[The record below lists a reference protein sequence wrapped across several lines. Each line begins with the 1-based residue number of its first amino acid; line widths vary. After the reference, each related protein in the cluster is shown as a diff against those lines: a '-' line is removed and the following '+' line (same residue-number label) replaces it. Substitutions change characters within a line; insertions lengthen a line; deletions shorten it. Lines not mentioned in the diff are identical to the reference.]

1 VKEGFPRGVNF
12 TPVPD
17 PLLASLLEEIDSL
30 DELKVI
36 LRTIHALHRQ
46 RKVPAS
52 ISLSDLYSDRT
63 VAAML
68 HTSGRELEELVQSA
82 VCSASNH
89 GILLIVETDEPES
102 QIFLNTE
109 PVRRA
114 LVRSGM
120 DIAPKHYEPT
130 ETWANT
136 EAALEKLDAITF
148 YEHNVGHITP
158 LIAENIR
165 MALEQHPEDEVLL
178 AIRKAAE
185 ANARNWNYIAAILRR
200 WAIEGRPE
208 ELDHGRDGTAERDLK
223 EDRSDQ
229 FYREYLNRQR
239 ARGAN

>member
-1 VKEGFPRGVNF
+1 MKEGFPRGVNF

-89 GILLIVETDEPES
+89 GILLIVETDDLES

-208 ELDHGRDGTAERDLK
+208 ELDNGRDGTAERDLK

>member
-1 VKEGFPRGVNF
+1 MKEGFPRGVNF

-46 RKVPAS
+46 RKVPAC

-68 HTSGRELEELVQSA
+68 HTSGRELEELVQHA

-89 GILLIVETDEPES
+89 GILLIVETDGPES

-120 DIAPKHYEPT
+120 DVTRKHYEPA
-130 ETWANT
+130 ETWAST

-165 MALEQHPEDEVLL
+165 TALEQHPEDEVLL

-208 ELDHGRDGTAERDLK
+208 ELDNGRDGTAERDLK

-229 FYREYLNRQR
+229 FYREYLKRQR

>member
-1 VKEGFPRGVNF
+1 MKEGFPRGVNF

-17 PLLASLLEEIDSL
+17 PLLASLLEEFDSL

-52 ISLSDLYSDRT
+52 ISISDLYSDRT

-68 HTSGRELEELVQSA
+68 HASGRELEEVVQSA
-82 VCSASNH
+82 VKSASKR
-89 GILLIVETDEPES
+89 GILLILETDGIKS

-114 LVRSGM
+114 LVRHGL
-120 DIAPKHYEPT
+120 DIAQKHDEPV
-130 ETWANT
+130 ETWAIT
-136 EAALEKLDAITF
+136 EAASDRLDAITF
-148 YEHNVGHITP
+148 YEHNVGHMTP

-165 MALEQHPEDEVLL
+165 TALEEHPEDEVLL
-178 AIRKAAE
+178 AIRKATE

-208 ELDHGRDGTAERDLK
+208 ELEHGRNGTTERDLE

-229 FYREYLNRQR
+229 FYGEYLKRQR